1 MALDGTDSHQKA
13 AVECTSQAVWL
24 LHSAKRD
31 RKSFSRLAG
40 AATSAASES
49 SAHDTDVAMMEDE
62 HDIALFV
69 LAGLAWYH
77 RQGCE

>member
-1 MALDGTDSHQKA
+1 
-13 AVECTSQAVWL
+13 

-69 LAGLAWYH
+69 LAELAWCH
-77 RQGCE
+77 R